1 MRKLD
6 QKEVSERLRKLEGWR
21 QDGDTIVKEYKFSNF
36 RGAVD
41 FVDKAANVAEELN
54 HHPTI
59 IIDYNR
65 VIITLTTHSRGGLT
79 DRDFQEASLLNG
91 LLRV

>member
-6 QKEVSERLRKLEGWR
+6 QKEVSERLNELEGWN
-21 QDGDTIVKEYKFSNF
+21 QDGDVIVKEYRFPNF
-36 RGAVD
+36 RRAVD

-59 IIDYNR
+59 TINYNR
-65 VIITLTTHSRGGLT
+65 VIIALTTHTHGGLT
-79 DRDFQEASLLNG
+79 DRDFQEASLLDG
-91 LLRV
+91 LLIV